1 VVRRIDLAMLPDEAL
16 SIDADCYCVVDVLR
30 ATTTIATLFTHGLT
44 RLWAVDDLERAR
56 AIAKEHNALLLG
68 EVGGLPPE
76 GFAGG
81 NSPREAAEAPIAGRE
96 AVLFTTNGT
105 GALCALAGRGTVL
118 AGALSNASA
127 VARRMAN
134 FERVAIVCAGEH
146 AGRRFAL
153 EDFGAASVLVRRLL
167 QLSPGADTGD
177 AAGLAA
183 ETARYDDWLRV
194 GLPQQTGP
202 SGRLIAG
209 AEHARALVEL
219 GLGAD
224 VRFAAQEDTSGA
236 VPEVVDAGPGW
247 ALLTATAQQ
256 G

>member
-1 VVRRIDLAMLPDEAL
+1 MVKRIDVAMLPGEAL

-30 ATTTIATLFTHGLT
+30 ATTTIATLFAHGLS

-56 AIAKEHNALLLG
+56 AMASEHRALLLG

-76 GFAGG
+76 GFDGG
-81 NSPREAAEAPIAGRE
+81 NSPCEAAQAPVAGRE

-105 GALCALAGRGTVL
+105 RALCALAGRGKVL
-118 AGALSNASA
+118 VGALSNASA
-127 VARRMAN
+127 VAKRMAE

-146 AGRRFAL
+146 AGQRFAL

-167 QLSPGADTGD
+167 KLSPGAETGD

-209 AEHARALVEL
+209 AEHAQALVEL

-236 VPEVVDAGPGW
+236 VPAVVDAGHGW
-247 ALLTATAQQ
+247 ALIA